1 MIEILSMDN
10 QSKLH
15 SKDQQIEDLQK
26 RIDSLV
32 LKIVR
37 RAFLFLQI
45 HLFDFFQDGHKDE
58 IFHLQEINQ
67 ILQTRMD
74 ETNQKTVKNFLN
86 FMTFATKFSSG

>member
-1 MIEILSMDN
+1 MDN

-37 RAFLFLQI
+37 RACLHLQI
-45 HLFDFFQDGHKDE
+45 HLFNFF
-58 IFHLQEINQ
+58 
-67 ILQTRMD
+67 
-74 ETNQKTVKNFLN
+74 
-86 FMTFATKFSSG
+86 SGWT

>member
-1 MIEILSMDN
+1 MEN

-37 RAFLFLQI
+37 ILSFP
-45 HLFDFFQDGHKDE
+45 
-58 IFHLQEINQ
+58 FHS
-67 ILQTRMD
+67 T
-74 ETNQKTVKNFLN
+74 
-86 FMTFATKFSSG
+86 